1 MYVIMFLLA
10 KEVSFQNT
18 YILDRSLKL
27 ILNRQKSTPLYF
39 LIIIITCSQYEHSKL
54 LGTLLRTRKGTSC
67 YIMRTTHQLRERER
81 KSESERERERERE
94 REFCTELKRGGCHL
108 VNESA

>member
-1 MYVIMFLLA
+1 MFLLA

-81 KSESERERERERE
+81 ETERQTETHRE
-94 REFCTELKRGGCHL
+94 
-108 VNESA
+108 NSAQS